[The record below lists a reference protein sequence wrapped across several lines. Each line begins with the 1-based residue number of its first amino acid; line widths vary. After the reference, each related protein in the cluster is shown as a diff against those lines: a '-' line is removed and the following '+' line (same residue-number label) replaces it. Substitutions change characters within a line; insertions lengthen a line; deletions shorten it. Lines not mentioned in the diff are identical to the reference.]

1 MRPCRSGAAA
11 APQLAPAVRLRPPRR
26 HSPGRRAVAPRDPP
40 QAPMKAPAP
49 SEGGTQSFSLSVS
62 PLQSLRQASCVSAT
76 TSRASARV
84 RARSWKPKLF
94 SGFSSGVLY
103 HRNHSRMPDT
113 TPRHLASTSPMSW
126 SSAAS
131 GSSVRMQMTFQ
142 SSSPSSIIASTPRT
156 FTGSTAPW
164 ASVTEPISTTSTGSL
179 SPEHLVTGC
188 STPGSSQVCG
198 SMP

>member
-103 HRNHSRMPDT
+103 HRSHSRTPDT
-113 TPRHLASTSPMSW
+113 TPGHLASTSLMSW
-126 SSAAS
+126 SSPARV
-131 GSSVRMQMTFQ
+131 SSVRMQMTFQ
-142 SSSPSSIIASTPRT
+142 SSSPSSIMARAPRT
-156 FTGSTAPW
+156 LTLAMAPVAKAPELISTA
-164 ASVTEPISTTSTGSL
+164 SNGSL
-179 SPEHLVTGC
+179 SPTTFSSGC
-188 STPGSSQVCG
+188 STCGSSQVCG
-198 SMP
+198 NMP